1 MNGQAR
7 LMARYSGMVT
17 DWLESPWPAARVAQV
32 AGGGAAGLAIVYLAL
47 RLYDQTRASE
57 ANFLVA
63 IAIIA
68 GVVLLRLPGY
78 RELGIGL
85 LTPLVLSL
93 IAAVLIAFLSAFI
106 ALS

>member
-1 MNGQAR
+1 
-7 LMARYSGMVT
+7 MARYSAIVT

-32 AGGGAAGLAIVYLAL
+32 ATGGAAGLAVVYLGL
-47 RLYDQTRASE
+47 RLYDQTRGSE

-68 GVVLLRLPGY
+68 GVVLLRLPRW

-85 LTPLVLSL
+85 LTPLALSL
-93 IAAVLIAFLSAFI
+93 VAVVLIAFLSAFI